1 MHETRYDFALVFIF
15 AVMFVHLINVFTNF
29 EIVIR
34 YCRGGLVLDL
44 RVHTNVSPPKFCSS
58 IP

>member
-15 AVMFVHLINVFTNF
+15 AVMFVHLINVFTNSEF
-29 EIVIR
+29 VIR

-44 RVHTNVSPPKFCSS
+44 RVHTNVSPPKL
-58 IP
+58 